1 MEDSIDDLIVE
12 KRRSKYRSQG
22 LERICATESSSAPVK
37 QDFFIDSL
45 YEMHLLFE
53 RMDDETRLPDEL
65 PPKVIDAIIDWRAD
79 GNPEDKA
86 INNDLELATI
96 LLIAGWDFIR
106 AGVVIART
114 KVAKDC
120 ELTISDLS
128 YGMKV
133 VTELFKSKYTQSA
146 IQDMALWKRNRGI
159 PLTETNPDKLNLKDY
174 YSY

>member
-1 MEDSIDDLIVE
+1 MEDSIDDLIVK
-12 KRRSKYRSQG
+12 KRRAKYRNQG
-22 LERICATESSSAPVK
+22 LDMLCAKQHSPAAVK

-45 YEMHLLFE
+45 YEMHLFFE
-53 RMDDETRLPDEL
+53 RMGEETRLPDEL
-65 PPKVIDAIIDWRAD
+65 PPKVVNAIIDWRAD

-106 AGVVIART
+106 AAVVIART
-114 KVAKDC
+114 KVQKDC
-120 ELTISDLS
+120 ELKIKDLR

-146 IQDMALWKRNRGI
+146 IREMALWKRDRGI
-159 PLTETNPDKLNLKDY
+159 PLSETNPDKLNLQDY
-174 YSY
+174 YSF

>member
-1 MEDSIDDLIVE
+1 MEVNIDDLIVE
-12 KRRSKYRSQG
+12 KRRAKYRNQG
-22 LERICATESSSAPVK
+22 LDRICATESSSTPVK

-53 RMDDETRLPDEL
+53 RMEDEVRLPDEL
-65 PPKVIDAIIDWRAD
+65 PPKVVNAIIDWRAD

-106 AGVVIART
+106 AAVVIART
-114 KVAKDC
+114 KVQKDC
-120 ELTISDLS
+120 ELKIKDLR

-146 IQDMALWKRNRGI
+146 IREMALWKRDRGI
-159 PLTETNPDKLNLKDY
+159 PLSETNPDKLNLQDY
-174 YSY
+174 YSF